1 MKIIQ
6 LKKMERGTPKFAVRV
21 EDIFMVEET
30 ECPYWHVTITVDNHC
45 GGTEKIECCESFENV
60 IDSMCSK

>member
-6 LKKMERGTPKFAVRV
+6 LRKNENATPKFAVRV
-21 EDIFMVEET
+21 EDIFMVEQT
-30 ECPYWHVTITVDNHC
+30 DFYYSTITVNNHS
-45 GGTEKIECCESFENV
+45 GGIEKIECYESFENV